1 MRQKARFSDAPTSFW
16 YKIFFK
22 LSNKHKMGRTLLEN
36 VIKIIEIQFSEAH
49 FKIAQLQS
57 KISCLGALSC
67 YTRTVNNDGA
77 FTDFRQCE
85 GLDNFST
92 EWRRL
97 VTGDILGSTT
107 HLAPPHHPPP
117 TPPPPSPSQPPRIC
131 GGEIYLYCSTI
142 DQSMRQRPATL
153 FFRTGG
159 QATVWENMCDKLE
172 I

>member
-1 MRQKARFSDAPTSFW
+1 MLQKARSSDAPTSFW

-49 FKIAQLQS
+49 FKIEQLQS

-67 YTRTVNNDGA
+67 YTHALWIMTELSQISDSAKAWIISQQN
-77 FTDFRQCE
+77 E
-85 GLDNFST
+85 GDWWQEIS
-92 EWRRL
+92 
-97 VTGDILGSTT
+97 LGP
-107 HLAPPHHPPP
+107 LP
-117 TPPPPSPSQPPRIC
+117 TWLLLTIPLPAPPSPL
-131 GGEIYLYCSTI
+131 GFVVGKYTYCSTI